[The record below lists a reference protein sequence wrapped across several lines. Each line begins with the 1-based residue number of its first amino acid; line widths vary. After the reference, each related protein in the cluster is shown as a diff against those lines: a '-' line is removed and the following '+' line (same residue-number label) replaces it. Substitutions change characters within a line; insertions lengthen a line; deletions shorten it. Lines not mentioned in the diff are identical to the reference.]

1 MILRELTTKV
11 MTKTVRE
18 ILTERKKE
26 EGGIFLDESFQVGT
40 IEESRWG
47 YAEKSR
53 FFKSVLLGRAISP
66 IVWIDVKACYE
77 YWKQVGTDNESKDYF
92 KKLLD
97 QGYVYVSLDGN
108 NRTITLFDV
117 DGGKVGLPSGIFHL
131 LNIPNIQVKRN
142 SNKIGKGLVQPLV
155 DKFYNTK
162 IQIVVYT
169 DISKDEAGQVFRDI
183 NDGLT
188 LNNHQKRQS
197 YSSYL
202 ADWVR
207 QIRKD
212 FKESLTK
219 IFGKKEIITLKA
231 DEFIA
236 KCLCYTVNK
245 EYSGAAL
252 DSLYKEPGLVISSF
266 LTKRDTWFQ
275 STMKSFMKEIK
286 RYKWTSKNS
295 LFDLWVIISEYKTD
309 DNTKILNM
317 NKFVTSYYNQL
328 TNLSA
333 DKTVY
338 NSPDKKLKEKVL
350 DYSGLLSKSLNKKV
364 GEYRRNIIRNLVEN
378 DLANETVIVQQE
390 SPENRFF
397 TRKQKQ
403 ELWKK
408 QDGICPKTKKHIP
421 LEDIFDHTQWH
432 ADHILAYNKG
442 GRTVIE
448 NGQLISAKSN
458 LRKSDKDDSLTTN

>member
-188 LNNHQKRQS
+188 LN
-197 YSSYL
+197 
-202 ADWVR
+202 
-207 QIRKD
+207 I
-212 FKESLTK
+212 
-219 IFGKKEIITLKA
+219 
-231 DEFIA
+231 
-236 KCLCYTVNK
+236 
-245 EYSGAAL
+245 
-252 DSLYKEPGLVISSF
+252 
-266 LTKRDTWFQ
+266 
-275 STMKSFMKEIK
+275 
-286 RYKWTSKNS
+286 
-295 LFDLWVIISEYKTD
+295 
-309 DNTKILNM
+309 
-317 NKFVTSYYNQL
+317 
-328 TNLSA
+328 
-333 DKTVY
+333 
-338 NSPDKKLKEKVL
+338 
-350 DYSGLLSKSLNKKV
+350 
-364 GEYRRNIIRNLVEN
+364 
-378 DLANETVIVQQE
+378 
-390 SPENRFF
+390 
-397 TRKQKQ
+397 
-403 ELWKK
+403 
-408 QDGICPKTKKHIP
+408 
-421 LEDIFDHTQWH
+421 
-432 ADHILAYNKG
+432 
-442 GRTVIE
+442 
-448 NGQLISAKSN
+448 
-458 LRKSDKDDSLTTN
+458 